1 MRLRHKQV
9 FGAMAAVT
17 ATVISTGA
25 FAIDYTD
32 TAPVIAASPIY
43 EQVSSAPR
51 QECFND
57 VVTTAPQETYVER
70 RDYNSLN
77 PGGAIVGGIA
87 GGVLGHQIGGGR
99 GRDVATVAGT
109 IAGALVGSN
118 IANAHSREATMITR
132 VEPAQERVVQRCR
145 TVQGYQDVLLGYDVT
160 YRYGGRDTTVRLPY
174 NPGSSVRV
182 AVGIV
187 TDGPA
192 PTVYE
197 PSRRY

>member
-9 FGAMAAVT
+9 FGAMGAIT
-17 ATVISTGA
+17 AMVVSTGA

-32 TAPVIAASPIY
+32 TAPVIAAAPIY
-43 EQVSSAPR
+43 DQVSAPR

-70 RDYNSLN
+70 RNHNSLN

-118 IANAHSREATMITR
+118 VANAHSRDATTITR

-145 TVQGYQDVLLGYDVT
+145 TVQDSQDILRGYDVT

-187 TDGPA
+187 TDSPT

>member
-1 MRLRHKQV
+1 MRLRHQQV

-17 ATVISTGA
+17 AMAVSPGA
-25 FAIDYTD
+25 FAVDYTD

-43 EQVSSAPR
+43 EQVNAPR

-70 RDYNSLN
+70 RDHHSLN

-118 IANAHSREATMITR
+118 VANAHSREATTITR
-132 VEPAQERVVQRCR
+132 IEPAQERVVQRCR
-145 TVQGYQDVLLGYDVT
+145 TVQDYQDVLRGYDVT

-174 NPGSSVRV
+174 NPGASVRI

-187 TDGPA
+187 DSPA
-192 PTVYE
+192 PAVYE
-197 PSRRY
+197 PPRRY